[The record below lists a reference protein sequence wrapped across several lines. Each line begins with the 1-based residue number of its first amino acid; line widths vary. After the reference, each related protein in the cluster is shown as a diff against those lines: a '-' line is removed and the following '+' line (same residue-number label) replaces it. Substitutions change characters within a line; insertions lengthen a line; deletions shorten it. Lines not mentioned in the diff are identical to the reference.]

1 MEKTYKV
8 NADETVEITV
18 VKEEVEQSDL
28 GHLYTLL
35 NQLKFNKQQTLNEQQ
50 NVLDKMAA
58 TAVSYDA
65 KIAEM
70 EATIADVEQQ
80 VATLNKFATYIEYKT
95 DKDAKA
101 EEVRLAEEAAKATL
115 ETPVE

>member
-1 MEKTYKV
+1 M
-8 NADETVEITV
+8 
-18 VKEEVEQSDL
+18 
-28 GHLYTLL
+28 
-35 NQLKFNKQQTLNEQQ
+35 KFNKQQTLNEQQ

-80 VATLNKFATYIEYKT
+80 VATLNKFVTYTEYKA
-95 DKDAKA
+95 DKDAKIA
-101 EEVRLAEEAAKATL
+101 AEEAAKAEAEAIL
-115 ETPVE
+115 KQPINE